1 MDWPDAPDMLRPA
14 SARAALFMVPAVD
27 PRVPVPV
34 GENEPLEPVP
44 AIADAELPACA
55 EPVPWL
61 ELWLGP
67 FRAVPREPVAAWAM
81 DWPDAPDML
90 RPDSARAPLLI
101 TPEVEAC
108 VPVPD
113 GENDPLEPVPA
124 IADAELPACA
134 DPAAWP
140 EVWLGLFRAVPRVP
154 VAAWAKDWPDAPD
167 MLRPASARAA
177 LLITP
182 EVEARVL
189 VLDGE
194 NEPLAPVPDIADAEL
209 PACAEP
215 VPWPEVWLGLFRAV
229 PREPVAAWAKD
240 WLDAPDMLRPDSAR
254 AALLRTVVELARVAD
269 A

>member
-14 SARAALFMVPAVD
+14 SARAALFMVPAIE

-81 DWPDAPDML
+81 DWPDAP
-90 RPDSARAPLLI
+90 
-101 TPEVEAC
+101 V
-108 VPVPD
+108 
-113 GENDPLEPVPA
+113 
-124 IADAELPACA
+124 
-134 DPAAWP
+134 
-140 EVWLGLFRAVPRVP
+140 
-154 VAAWAKDWPDAPD
+154 
-167 MLRPASARAA
+167 MLRPASARAP

-254 AALLRTVVELARVAD
+254 AALLCTPEVEACVPVPDGENDPLEPVPAIADAELPACADPAAWPEVWLGLFRAVPRVPVAAWAKDWQDAPDMLRPDSARAALLRTVVELARVAD